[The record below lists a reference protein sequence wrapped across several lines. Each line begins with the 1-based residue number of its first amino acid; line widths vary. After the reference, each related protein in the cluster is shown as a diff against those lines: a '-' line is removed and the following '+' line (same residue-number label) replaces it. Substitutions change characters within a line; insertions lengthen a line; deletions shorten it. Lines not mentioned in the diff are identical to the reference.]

1 MKVILKVDVK
11 GQGKAGEVKNVAD
24 AYAKNV
30 LFKKNLAVEA
40 TPGNLKAF
48 AAKQRR
54 AEEAAAEELN
64 EAKRLKEKLEKET
77 ITVTTKAGE
86 GGRVFGSVT
95 SKQIADALKS
105 MGYKID
111 KRKIELEHPIKT
123 LGFTKVPV
131 KLHHDVVAT
140 LNVHVQEA

>member
-111 KRKIELEHPIKT
+111 KRKIELEHPIKA

>member
-54 AEEAAAEELN
+54 AQEAAEEELN

-77 ITVTTKAGE
+77 IVVTTKAGE

-111 KRKIELEHPIKT
+111 KRKIELEHPIKA

-131 KLHHDVVAT
+131 KLHHDVVAM

>member
-11 GQGKAGEVKNVAD
+11 GQGKAGDVKDVAD

-48 AAKQRR
+48 EAKERR
-54 AEEAAAEELN
+54 AEQAAEAEL
-64 EAKRLKEKLEKET
+64 EKAQQLKENLEKET
-77 ITVTTKAGE
+77 IVVKTKSGE

-95 SKQIADALKS
+95 SKQIAEALKG

-111 KRKIELEHPIKT
+111 KRKIELEHPIKA

-131 KLHHDVVAT
+131 KLHQDVVAT

>member
-54 AEEAAAEELN
+54 AQEAAEEELN

-77 ITVTTKAGE
+77 IAVTTKAGE